1 MMAREGIRHRQVTAE
16 LEMALASVPGGLPV
30 RARLR
35 YTTHDP
41 YALTMSFAI
50 DESTP
55 VEWVFGREL
64 LIAGLS
70 RPSGVGDVQVFPSGD
85 RVVIDLASPDGTA
98 RIVGEAGS
106 LIRFVAKMLAAVP
119 VGGEDRY
126 CDIDGELAAL
136 SGGTI
141 EPIETAPIPRPDGA
155 EG

>member
-1 MMAREGIRHRQVTAE
+1 MAREGVRHRQVTAE
-16 LEMALASVPGGLPV
+16 VDMVLASVPGGLPV

-55 VEWVFGREL
+55 VEWVFGRDL

-70 RPSGVGDVQVFPSGD
+70 RPSGVGDVQVFPSAD

-119 VGGEDRY
+119 VGAEEKF
-126 CDIDGELAAL
+126 CDIDRELAAL
-136 SGGTI
+136 RGETI
-141 EPIETAPIPRPDGA
+141 ETIETAQAPRPDA
-155 EG
+155 SEG